1 MSPRCGARAITGEVM
16 SPSDPELEVVLT
28 DTVVA
33 TANYAYLPFDV
44 PPGITRLD
52 VAMTTD
58 RGAFLGLGLFD
69 ARGSAYQSPGFRGI
83 AGVERREFFVA
94 LDAAT
99 PGFTPGPIE
108 PGSWTVMI
116 PVFLAV
122 LPTRV
127 TVRVRMTR
135 GRVVPPR
142 VPEPLQGVVRDVPG
156 WYRGDLH
163 CHTEASTDAWA
174 SGTSMTPAGWADAA
188 RAHGLDFL
196 AMTDH
201 NVISQNYALRTD
213 AGQGVLLIAGE
224 EMTNYFH
231 GHATV
236 AGIEPGEWLD
246 FRQSPMGLPLPT
258 GGARISEFLRA
269 ARSMGAYV
277 SAAHPLAPTMAWQFL
292 IDGAFDESARPDGFE
307 VWNGPWQVNE
317 EVALRVWDHL
327 LGEGWDIAANGGSDL
342 HATGNVR
349 GYTVGLPTT
358 VVYAEQLSREAI
370 INAVRRGRSFVTRS
384 PVGVDVYL
392 TARMLD
398 GQETFTGGR
407 IYGAVGDEVTAA
419 AHVRRGGG
427 MRLRLITEQGAVDE
441 TLLEGDDITV
451 ERTVRIGREHGFVRA
466 EVRGEARPPGMLPV
480 PQLDMEAFT
489 NPIRIVVGEVP
500 TGTMPEFAPPR

>member
-1 MSPRCGARAITGEVM
+1 MTSPI
-16 SPSDPELEVVLT
+16 DPDLEVVLT

-52 VAMTTD
+52 VTMTTD
-58 RGAFLGLGLFD
+58 RGAFLGIGLFD
-69 ARGSAYQSPGFRGI
+69 GRGSGYQSSGFRGV
-83 AGVERREFFVA
+83 AGAERREFFVA

-108 PGSWTVMI
+108 PGTWIVMI

-127 TVRVRMTR
+127 IVRVRMTR
-135 GRVVPPR
+135 GPSLPP
-142 VPEPLQGVVRDVPG
+142 VLPGPLPGVVIDAPG

-174 SGTSMTPAGWADAA
+174 TGTSMTPAGWADAA

-201 NVISQNYALRTD
+201 NVISQNYALRRD
-213 AGQGVLLIAGE
+213 AGDGVLLIAGE

-246 FRQSPMGLPLPT
+246 FRQSPMGIPLPT
-258 GGARISEFLRA
+258 GGARISEFLQA
-269 ARSMGAYV
+269 ARDMGAYV
-277 SAAHPLAPTMAWQFL
+277 SAAHPMAPTMPWQFL
-292 IDGAFDESARPDGFE
+292 IDGAFDASARPDGFE

-327 LGEGWDIAANGGSDL
+327 LGEGWDIVANGGSDL

-349 GYTVGLPTT
+349 GYAVGLPTT
-358 VVYAEQLSREAI
+358 VVYAEQLSRDAI
-370 INAVRRGRSFVTRS
+370 IDAVRRGRSFVTRS
-384 PVGVDVYL
+384 PDGVDIYL
-392 TARMLD
+392 TARTPG

-407 IYGAVGDEVTAA
+407 IYGDAGDEVTVA

-427 MRLRLITEQGAVDE
+427 MDLRLVTEQGTVHDVR
-441 TLLEGDDITV
+441 LDSDDVTV

-466 EVRGEARPPGMLPV
+466 EVRGQARPPGLLPV

-489 NPIRIVVGEVP
+489 NPIRLVVGEVP
-500 TGTMPEFAPPR
+500 AGTQPEFAHPAHAR

>member
-1 MSPRCGARAITGEVM
+1 M
-16 SPSDPELEVVLT
+16 SPSDSELVVVLT

-33 TANYAYLPFDV
+33 TANYAYLPFEV
-44 PPGITRLD
+44 PAGVTRLD
-52 VAMTTD
+52 IAMTTD

-69 ARGSAYQSPGFRGI
+69 ARGSDYQSVGFRGVTG
-83 AGVERREFFVA
+83 AERREFFIA

-99 PGFTPGPIE
+99 PGFIPGPIDL
-108 PGSWTVMI
+108 GTWTVMI

-135 GRVVPPR
+135 GTVVPPR
-142 VPEPLQGVVRDVPG
+142 LPEPLQGVVRDAPG

-163 CHTEASTDAWA
+163 CHTEASSDAWVT
-174 SGTSMTPAGWADAA
+174 GTSMTPAGWADAA
-188 RAHGLDFL
+188 RVHGLDFL

-201 NVISQNYALRTD
+201 NVISQNSALRTD
-213 AGQGVLLIAGE
+213 AGEGVLLLAGE

-246 FRQSPMGLPLPT
+246 FRQSPIGLPLPT
-258 GGARISEFLRA
+258 GGARISEFLQA
-269 ARSMGAYV
+269 ARGMGAYV
-277 SAAHPLAPTMAWQFL
+277 SAAHPLAPTMPWQFL
-292 IDGAFDESARPDGFE
+292 VDGAFDETARPDGFE

-327 LGEGWDIAANGGSDL
+327 LGEGWLIVANGGSDL

-349 GYTVGLPTT
+349 GYAVGLPTT
-358 VVYAEQLSREAI
+358 VVYAEQLSRDAVI
-370 INAVRRGRSFVTRS
+370 DAVRRGRSFVTRS
-384 PVGVDVYL
+384 PNGVEIYL
-392 TARMLD
+392 GARTSA
-398 GQETFTGGR
+398 GQETFTGGQ
-407 IYGAVGDEVTAA
+407 IYGDVGDQVTVAV
-419 AHVRRGGG
+419 HVRRAGG
-427 MRLRLITEQGAVDE
+427 MRLRFITEQGTAHDVR
-441 TLLEGDDITV
+441 LESDDITI

-466 EVRGEARPPGMLPV
+466 EVRGEARPPGVLPV

-489 NPIRIVVGEVP
+489 NPIRLVVGEIPV
-500 TGTMPEFAPPR
+500 GSKPEFAPPPPLR